1 MKSKNIVMMAVAAG
15 IIVAGASAA
24 VVIGSG
30 GANKSP
36 KTEDQITLQLMSP
49 SMPNAPAL
57 GSDEAKVTIVE
68 FGDYQ
73 CTWCMRFHE
82 ATKEQLV
89 NNYVDTGKVRFLFK
103 DFPINDLSDRASS
116 LAAEGSYCAADQGKY
131 WEYYDKIYSTVA
143 YLYNSNIEGE
153 NSGYMTKNFIT
164 ESAKLSGVS
173 DMAAFSECLE
183 SGKHTKV
190 VSDNYNLA
198 RQIGLTGTP
207 NFIILKEGMTP
218 KLIPGAVPYSSFER
232 AINEVYSS

>member
-36 KTEDQITLQLMSP
+36 MTEDQITLQLMSP

-89 NNYVDTGKVRFLFK
+89 TNYVNTGKVRFLFK

-116 LAAEGSYCAADQGKY
+116 LA
-131 WEYYDKIYSTVA
+131 
-143 YLYNSNIEGE
+143 
-153 NSGYMTKNFIT
+153 
-164 ESAKLSGVS
+164 
-173 DMAAFSECLE
+173 
-183 SGKHTKV
+183 
-190 VSDNYNLA
+190 
-198 RQIGLTGTP
+198 
-207 NFIILKEGMTP
+207 
-218 KLIPGAVPYSSFER
+218 
-232 AINEVYSS
+232 